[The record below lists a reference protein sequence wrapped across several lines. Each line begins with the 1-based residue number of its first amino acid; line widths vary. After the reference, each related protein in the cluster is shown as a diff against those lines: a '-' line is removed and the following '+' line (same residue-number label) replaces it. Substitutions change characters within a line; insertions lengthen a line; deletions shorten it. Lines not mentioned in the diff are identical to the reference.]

1 MRHEAYLKR
10 QRLRETME
18 RRVKHSKMMPLET
31 AHGDAI
37 KAFLKRGG
45 TIKQFQ
51 PQDADD
57 TNLAVPSNY
66 WSYDQYDAEI

>member
-10 QRLRETME
+10 EQLRETME
-18 RRVKHSKMMPLET
+18 RRVKPSKMMPLET
-31 AHGDAI
+31 AHADAI

-45 TIKQFQ
+45 TIKQYQ
-51 PQDADD
+51 PQDAEQAN
-57 TNLAVPSNY
+57 TAVPSNF